1 MKRLSL
7 LFAIVVICAVA
18 IPGAAGGDKHPCKAS
33 TQECLDKMIAK
44 YQQKG
49 WLGVETEKAEHGRWA
64 ITKVFPGSPAE
75 KAGFKAGDV
84 FVSVNGVE
92 MSKENKEA
100 LTKAKHTM
108 NPGSQATYVVKRQ
121 GGKVKLNAELGSVPT
136 AVLAEWVGEHMVQG
150 HADVKIAAK

>member
-1 MKRLSL
+1 
-7 LFAIVVICAVA
+7 
-18 IPGAAGGDKHPCKAS
+18 
-33 TQECLDKMIAK
+33 MIAK

-64 ITKVFPGSPAE
+64 ITRVFPDSPAE
-75 KAGFKAGDV
+75 KAGFKPGDI

-100 LTKAKHTM
+100 MTKVKHTM
-108 NPGSQATYVVKRQ
+108 TPGSQATYVVKRQ

-136 AVLAEWVGEHMVQG
+136 TVLAEWVGEHMIKD
-150 HADVKIAAK
+150 HAQVKLASK